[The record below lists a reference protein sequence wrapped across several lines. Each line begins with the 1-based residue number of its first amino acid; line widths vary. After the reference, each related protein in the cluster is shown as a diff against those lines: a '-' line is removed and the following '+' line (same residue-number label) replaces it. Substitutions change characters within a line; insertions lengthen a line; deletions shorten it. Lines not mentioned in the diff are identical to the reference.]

1 MAAPLIPFQQ
11 SLRPSLPTV
20 EGNVDYRKFRDE
32 LLRIDQI
39 LISGAEHKFVAAA
52 TQQWVVQSPSSQE
65 QIPTSMLARY
75 QTHCRRALRS
85 NIVRTYLQ
93 EGYRDFAAH
102 LADSPLLQRFC
113 LLDEIDIIKVPA
125 KSSLQRYAHW
135 VDQKTLQETI
145 HQILRQAH
153 QQPEKLQLEQAVDLE
168 ACFLD
173 TTCVQ
178 ANIHYPVDWVLLRDA
193 TRTLMKGVDL
203 IRGQGLCHRM
213 DEPALFITRM
223 NRLCIE
229 MTHSPKKTDSKKHR
243 KKVLRKMDKLIGTVA
258 NHASRYRQLLDE
270 QWEKT
275 QWTRPQAEQVLRRLD
290 NVLEQLPAAREQ
302 ARQRIIDEEPVANED
317 KILSLYESAI
327 RVVVRHKAG
336 AEVEFGNTL
345 LLGESRQGLIMHW
358 ELFEQ
363 SAPAD
368 ARLVQRSVESIEE
381 NLQIKIKEVGA
392 DRGFD
397 SASIQN
403 WLAEEKTY
411 NGICPR
417 DPHQLKERMRSWK
430 FVKLQRRRSQT
441 EGRISIIIHNFLG
454 CPIRSKG
461 IEHRQ
466 LAVGWG
472 ALTHNLWVIARLP
485 RAQAAQAKRRTA

>member
-1 MAAPLIPFQQ
+1 MAATLIPFQQ

-20 EGNVDYRKFRDE
+20 EGNVDYRKFRDHA
-32 LLRIDQI
+32 LPTDQI
-39 LISGAEHKFVAAA
+39 LTSGPEQQFVAAA
-52 TQQWVVQSPSSQE
+52 TEQWIAQSQSAHE
-65 QIPTSMLARY
+65 QITASMLERY
-75 QTHCRRALRS
+75 QTHSRRALRC
-85 NIVRTYLQ
+85 NILRTYLQ

-102 LADSPLLQRFC
+102 LADSPLLHRFC
-113 LLDEIDIIKVPA
+113 LLDQIDIIKVPA
-125 KSSLQRYAHW
+125 KSSLQRYTYW
-135 VDQKTLQETI
+135 VDQ
-145 HQILRQAH
+145 
-153 QQPEKLQLEQAVDLE
+153 
-168 ACFLD
+168 
-173 TTCVQ
+173 
-178 ANIHYPVDWVLLRDA
+178 
-193 TRTLMKGVDL
+193 
-203 IRGQGLCHRM
+203 
-213 DEPALFITRM
+213 
-223 NRLCIE
+223 
-229 MTHSPKKTDSKKHR
+229 KTDSKKHR

-258 NHASRYRQLLDE
+258 NHARRYRQLLDE
-270 QWEKT
+270 QWQKT

-290 NVLEQLPAAREQ
+290 NVLEQLPAARKQ
-302 ARQRIIDEEPVANED
+302 ARQRIIQEQPVANEE

-358 ELFEQ
+358 ELFEE

-368 ARLVQRSVESIEE
+368 ARLVKRSVESIEE
-381 NLQIKIKEVGA
+381 NLQIKIKELGA

-411 NGICPR
+411 NGVCPR

-472 ALTHNLWVIARLP
+472 VLTHNLWVLARLP
-485 RAQAAQAKRRTA
+485 KRQAKKKKAPLRKAD